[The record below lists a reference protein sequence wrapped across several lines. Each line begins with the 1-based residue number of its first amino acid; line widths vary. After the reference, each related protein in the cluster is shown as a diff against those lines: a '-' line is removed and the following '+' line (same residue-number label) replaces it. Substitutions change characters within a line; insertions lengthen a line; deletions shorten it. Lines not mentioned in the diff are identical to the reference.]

1 MRVPVRQAKR
11 SPLFAV
17 LVMSGVLLVL
27 TGCREGRGEVSGD
40 VRTSTTV
47 ALADASTIT
56 LTGHVTR
63 SFGNHV
69 TQLGTAPSEPVIVVF
84 PQPTAFPD
92 GARVE
97 VSGRI
102 RTFSKA
108 DIEAELQIELGPEVD
123 GLAGAKCLIA
133 VSVRSL

>member
-1 MRVPVRQAKR
+1 MPVRQAKR
-11 SPLFAV
+11 SPLVAV

-27 TGCREGRGEVSGD
+27 TGCREGRGEVDGD
-40 VRTSTTV
+40 VRTSTIV
-47 ALADASTIT
+47 PLAEASTIT

-69 TQLGTAPSEPVIVVF
+69 VQLGTAPSEPVIVVF
-84 PQPTAFPD
+84 PRASAFPE

-108 DIEAELQIELGPEVD
+108 DIEAELGIELGPEVD

-133 VSVRSL
+133 ASVRPL